1 MNRIKNTD
9 VFTSIKDQSNLPRY
23 FRRIFKILSNLDI
36 GSIEVKLPDG
46 RIFKAIGRNSGLE
59 ARLDIIDQDCF
70 ARLVRDGDIGFL
82 EAYMDGQWTTPD
94 LQVFMDVTF
103 QNFHQLATS
112 FPGAGIVKV
121 YEKIRHWLN
130 SNSKRQ
136 ARKNISYH
144 YDLGNDFYK
153 LWLDKTMTYS
163 SAFFETDQVLSLIH
177 I

>member
-9 VFTSIKDQSNLPRY
+9 VFTSIKDQPNLPRY

-94 LQVFMDVTF
+94 LMQRIHGIQTRPRSDKSGSPSSN
-103 QNFHQLATS
+103 QAT
-112 FPGAGIVKV
+112 
-121 YEKIRHWLN
+121 
-130 SNSKRQ
+130 
-136 ARKNISYH
+136 
-144 YDLGNDFYK
+144 
-153 LWLDKTMTYS
+153 
-163 SAFFETDQVLSLIH
+163 LIH
-177 I
+177 ARIRQLKLNDKCHS